1 MKPETISI
9 RLDEE
14 LAPLLAEACKRSGQT
29 RSEVVREALK
39 KHLAQLRFK
48 SLRRRVL
55 PYAEARGYLTDE
67 DVFDDVS

>member
-1 MKPETISI
+1 MKRDTISI

>member
-1 MKPETISI
+1 MKRETISI

-14 LAPLLAEACKRSGQT
+14 LAPLLAEACKHSGQT
-29 RSEVVREALK
+29 RSEIVREALK
-39 KHLAQLRFK
+39 KHFAQLRFK

>member
-1 MKPETISI
+1 MKRETISI